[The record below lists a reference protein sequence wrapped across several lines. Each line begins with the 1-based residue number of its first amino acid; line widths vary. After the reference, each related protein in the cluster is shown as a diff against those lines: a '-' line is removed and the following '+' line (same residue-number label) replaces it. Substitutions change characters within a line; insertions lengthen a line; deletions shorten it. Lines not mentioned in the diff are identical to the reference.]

1 MYNNRFRLPG
11 FAALLIIAVT
21 LCGCSG
27 SPPEILDLTY
37 QVNAVKDRELDIVSQ
52 KLSVFI
58 LPDDPDGYEDLDVV
72 YIIHDS
78 DELFWTLKS
87 DEWQKVTRGRDTWI
101 GSNSICMS
109 DNTDLPSGRYR
120 ILLKD
125 LSGEK
130 AEEQIFIKKRRVD
143 TQKIRFP
150 DSEVRDGR
158 IFMQSVYEHSEIL
171 IYERGEIFKRS
182 FAYTEGGLP
191 LEEVFSTVKDLSYN
205 FIYFLYTFDEKQDI
219 GVIAGPYSP

>member
-1 MYNNRFRLPG
+1 MENVRFRLPG
-11 FAALLIIAVT
+11 FAGQMIITLT
-21 LCGCSG
+21 LCSCSG
-27 SPPEILDLTY
+27 SPPEVLDLIF
-37 QVNAVKDRELDIVSQ
+37 QVNAVKDRELGIVSQ

-58 LPDDPDGYEDLDVV
+58 LPNDPDGYEDLDVV
-72 YIIHDS
+72 YIIHDNE
-78 DELFWTLKS
+78 ELFWTLKS

-171 IYERGEIFKRS
+171 IYEREQIFKRR
-182 FAYTEGGLP
+182 FTYTEGGLP
-191 LEEVFSTVKDLSYN
+191 LGEILSNVEDLSYD
-205 FIYFLYTFDEKQDI
+205 FIYFLYTFDEKQDV
-219 GVIAGPYSP
+219 GVIVGPYSP